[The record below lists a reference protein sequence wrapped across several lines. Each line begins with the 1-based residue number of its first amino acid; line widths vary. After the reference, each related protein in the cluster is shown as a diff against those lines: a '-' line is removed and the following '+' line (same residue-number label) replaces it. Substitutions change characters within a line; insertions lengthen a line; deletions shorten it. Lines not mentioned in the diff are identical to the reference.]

1 MNAVSSAPSATT
13 VRRVMREY
21 EAEVTVQR
29 KVRVA
34 DRIVAFELAEV
45 GGHELPEWQPG
56 AHIDVLMG
64 AGLARQYS
72 LCGDPADRFS
82 WRIAVLREDDARTPS
97 GSHHLH
103 DRVEEGDRL
112 RIRGPRNQFPLEP
125 APEHLFVA
133 GGVGITP
140 ILPMVTETHAAGRPW
155 RLVYGARSFSEMAF
169 TDELAEYGNRVV
181 LVPQDTDGLIDVTGL
196 FTGVDPGTAVH
207 CCGPAPLLRA
217 VKEAALDNP
226 EITLRTERFGAEA
239 TDAAT
244 DRDFDVVLA
253 RSGET
258 VRVPAG
264 ESILHA
270 VEATGRRLLSS
281 CQAGMCGTCETA
293 VLEGVPEH
301 RDSVL
306 TTEEQNSGEMMM
318 ICVSRCAGDRLVL
331 DI

>member
-1 MNAVSSAPSATT
+1 
-13 VRRVMREY
+13 MREY
-21 EAEVTVQR
+21 EAEVVVRR
-29 KVRVA
+29 KIRVA
-34 DRIVAFELAEV
+34 DRIVAFELAEI

-56 AHIDVLMG
+56 AHIDVLMD

-72 LCGDPADRFS
+72 LCGDPADRFT
-82 WRIAVLREDDARTPS
+82 WRIAVLREDNPRAPS

-103 DRVEEGDRL
+103 DQITEEDRL

-140 ILPMVTETHAAGRPW
+140 ILPMVAETHAAGRPW
-155 RLVYGARSFSEMAF
+155 RLVYGARSVSEMAF
-169 TDELAEYGNRVV
+169 TDELGAYGDRVV
-181 LVPQDTDGLIDVTGL
+181 LVPQDTDGLIDMAGL
-196 FTGVDPGTAVH
+196 VASAAPGTTVH
-207 CCGPAPLLRA
+207 CCGPAPLLQ
-217 VKEAALDNP
+217 AAKNAASKNH
-226 EITLRTERFGAEA
+226 EITLRTERFGADLPDQT
-239 TDAAT
+239 TDHP
-244 DRDFDVVLA
+244 FDVVLA

-258 VRVPAG
+258 VRVPVG
-264 ESILHA
+264 ESILHT

-293 VLEGVPEH
+293 VLKGVPDH

-318 ICVSRCAGDRLVL
+318 ICVSRCVGDRLVL